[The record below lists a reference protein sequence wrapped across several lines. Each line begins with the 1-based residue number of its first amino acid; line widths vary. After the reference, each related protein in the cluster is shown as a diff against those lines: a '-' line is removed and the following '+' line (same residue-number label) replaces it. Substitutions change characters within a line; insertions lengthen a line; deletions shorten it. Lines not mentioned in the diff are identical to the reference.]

1 MDAKIRQETL
11 FKVVCE
17 VFATAA
23 FAVVDSPEEEPAT
36 TLKDS
41 GEILCA
47 RLEFTGPFCGVMAIA
62 APREFAKIV
71 GTNMLC
77 LEDDVADIF
86 FDRYDPL
93 KELLNMVCGSLLP
106 ALAGPKHEFAIGA
119 PEEVAF
125 MEYVKMTEDKNDSR
139 TLIDLHIESFPVELL
154 MLANPESIE
163 MVLEA

>member
-1 MDAKIRQETL
+1 
-11 FKVVCE
+11 
-17 VFATAA
+17 
-23 FAVVDSPEEEPAT
+23 
-36 TLKDS
+36 
-41 GEILCA
+41 
-47 RLEFTGPFCGVMAIA
+47 
-62 APREFAKIV
+62 
-71 GTNMLC
+71 
-77 LEDDVADIF
+77 
-86 FDRYDPL
+86 
-93 KELLNMVCGSLLP
+93 LLP